1 MLNERAQIL
10 LKTLVERYIAEGQP
24 VGSRT
29 LSRYSGLDLSPASI
43 RNVMADLEEMGFVA
57 SPHTSAGR
65 VPTPRGYRFFVDCLL
80 TVRALDRA
88 EIDQLEGQ
96 LHGDQPQRLMLSA
109 SHLLSDLT
117 RFAGVVMT
125 PRRRSPS
132 FRHVE
137 FLRLSDKR
145 VLLIIVT
152 PEGDVQNRILATER
166 NYSPSELVE
175 ASNFVNQNYVGL
187 TFEQVKERLREE
199 LMRLRDDMTQL
210 LTKAVDA
217 GNEALSQ
224 QPEEYVLSGEHNLL
238 HVQDLSSNVIS
249 LRRLFDLFEQRTGL
263 LQLLEIGSRAQGVQI
278 YIGGESG
285 LVPLD
290 ECSVVTAP
298 YEVDGQVLGTVGVI
312 GPTRMAYER
321 VIPIVEVTARL
332 LSNAMAQ
339 RARG

>member
-1 MLNERAQIL
+1 
-10 LKTLVERYIAEGQP
+10 
-24 VGSRT
+24 
-29 LSRYSGLDLSPASI
+29 
-43 RNVMADLEEMGFVA
+43 
-57 SPHTSAGR
+57 
-65 VPTPRGYRFFVDCLL
+65 
-80 TVRALDRA
+80 
-88 EIDQLEGQ
+88 
-96 LHGDQPQRLMLSA
+96 
-109 SHLLSDLT
+109 
-117 RFAGVVMT
+117 
-125 PRRRSPS
+125 
-132 FRHVE
+132 
-137 FLRLSDKR
+137 
-145 VLLIIVT
+145 
-152 PEGDVQNRILATER
+152 
-166 NYSPSELVE
+166 
-175 ASNFVNQNYVGL
+175 
-187 TFEQVKERLREE
+187 
-199 LMRLRDDMTQL
+199 MRLRDDMTQL

-217 GNEALSQ
+217 GNEALSE

-332 LSNAMAQ
+332 LSSAMAQ